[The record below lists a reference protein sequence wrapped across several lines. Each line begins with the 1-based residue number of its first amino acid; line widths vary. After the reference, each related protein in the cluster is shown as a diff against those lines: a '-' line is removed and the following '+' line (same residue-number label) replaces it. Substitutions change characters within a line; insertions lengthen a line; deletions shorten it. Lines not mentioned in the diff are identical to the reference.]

1 MPRCGCSG
9 ADTCSCVVQG
19 GSGIT
24 VDGAG
29 TQTNPYVISGSGAA
43 GGGSLTVS
51 DTATVDLSLLGDG
64 SEVDPYVL
72 QADAT
77 VGVNSLIDV
86 SAPTPADGYVLAWNG
101 TVWQPVPPT
110 TAPVGAV
117 AVGTGL
123 LGDGSSGDPV
133 RLDPGS
139 VAGFVVPTGTVTSF
153 AGAAAPAGWL
163 MCNATPVSRTVY
175 ADLFAVIGTT
185 YGAGNGST
193 TFNVPNLV
201 DRHAVGAGASYARGA
216 TPGNSTHSHS
226 TPNHTHPVSGHTH
239 TVPAHE
245 HGLGAD
251 GRALITMES
260 NAIYIRRTT
269 LSSTWHSTRRIEGAV
284 GDTGAWMSTAA
295 ELDGSTNFAG
305 PWVTGTGGTGQTGS
319 DGAGTTGSASTLSPS
334 VALNYIIKT

>member
-9 ADTCSCVVQG
+9 ADTCSCVIQG

-29 TQTNPYVISGSGAA
+29 TEINPYVITGSGAA
-43 GGGSLTVS
+43 GGSLTVA
-51 DTATVDLSLLGDG
+51 DTATVDLDLLGDG
-64 SEVDPYVL
+64 SEADPYVL
-72 QADAT
+72 RADAT
-77 VGVNSLIDV
+77 MGLDALIDV
-86 SAPTPADGYVLAWNG
+86 TAPTPADGYVLAWNG

-117 AVGTGL
+117 TVGTGL

-153 AGAAAPAGWL
+153 AGAAAPSGWL
-163 MCNATPVSRTVY
+163 MCNATPVGRADY

-201 DRHAVGAGASYARGA
+201 DRQVVGAGSSYARGSK
-216 TPGNSTHSHS
+216 PGNSTHQHS
-226 TPNHTHPVSGHTH
+226 TPNHTHPLPGHTH

-245 HGLGAD
+245 HNLGPD
-251 GRALITMES
+251 GQALITLEN
-260 NAIYIRRTT
+260 NATYIRRTT
-269 LSSTWHSTRRIEGAV
+269 NTGTWHTTRRIEGAL
-284 GDTGAWMSTAA
+284 GTTGAWVTTGA
-295 ELDGSTNFAG
+295 ELNGTTNFAG
-305 PWVTGTGGTGQTGS
+305 PWVTGTGGVGATGS
-319 DGAGTTGSASTLSPS
+319 DGGAETGSASSLSPS
-334 VALNYIIKT
+334 VALNFIIKT